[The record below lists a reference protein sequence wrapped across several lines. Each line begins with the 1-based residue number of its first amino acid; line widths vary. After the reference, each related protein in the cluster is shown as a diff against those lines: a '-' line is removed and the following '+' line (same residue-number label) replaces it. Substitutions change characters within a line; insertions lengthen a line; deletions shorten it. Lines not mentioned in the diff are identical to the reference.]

1 MGKLNLTELKK
12 AYNTLNVQFHCM
24 SLFTVATRAQGQYE
38 HVVLYLI
45 RDNNQLSQKEGKWIF
60 LVQLLI

>member
-1 MGKLNLTELKK
+1 MGKLNSTEIKK
-12 AYNTLNVQFHCM
+12 ACNTLNVQFHCM

-45 RDNNQLSQKEGKWIF
+45 RDNNQLSQKEGK
-60 LVQLLI
+60 